1 MVRRLTV
8 DRWFFLTGSSGLAVV
23 ALSLA
28 FWERPQA
35 LVALWLSVLVA
46 VTELLQARLVK
57 GEKLSFSTSL
67 SLAAIWFFGPTTAML
82 AMMSGVT
89 AVGLLRR
96 NEPRIILFNTG
107 QTAWRVAIAAALF
120 HSVGA
125 PGPLGIGFL
134 ASALVYAGLNIAV
147 MGVAFAL
154 HRNEPVLAVCM
165 DHVEHTWVQW
175 IERFLLAIVFWLLLR
190 GLGLNALHGVAAVV
204 LFASLVS
211 RFTAHRAQE
220 RAVDRLLSLAGAR
233 APYRVRRSERMI
245 QLAGAI
251 CRELE
256 AEENVARDLRHA
268 ILLQDIGLDP
278 ELERR
283 LEQPGPLSPQ
293 ERRALLAHP
302 EASARLISQIGDLV
316 PVARIVR
323 HGFERFDG
331 FGYPDGL
338 SGEAIPFASRIL
350 SVVRAFEAMTS
361 GRAYRPARP
370 PAEALE
376 ELKREAGRQFDPR
389 VVEACV
395 RVLERDPHL
404 ALAGGVDEAMEQ
416 LRAFLSGTGGSRNLT
431 YSSTLVGMSSLAQSL
446 SESLSLETTLNRVT
460 SVVGRLAGWP
470 NLILLAEDETGD
482 LVCRAAWGF
491 SGDSLAGWTVP
502 AGQGL
507 AGQAAW
513 ARQPLYAADFIAEL
527 KQERPDDV
535 APFLQA
541 AVRSALAIPMTARGR
556 TTGVLCVFK
565 GEAAPFTPDQTNL
578 LSAVAGEAALALE
591 NARLF
596 TEVQRRYVDLVTM
609 QAFTNILLRET
620 NSAIVALDAEG
631 RVRQL
636 NHAARAMLGGRL
648 APDEPVEGRL
658 WADVAEDE
666 VLVQPLLEVLATGTP
681 QDIYGATLTGLV
693 VDVHISP
700 LRDGPRLIG
709 VVCMAHDVTE
719 YRKMQEHLK
728 QVEKLAAVG
737 ELAAG
742 AAHEIRNP
750 LTTVRGFVQLLNA
763 QGQRGPGQEYAELI
777 LGEIDRID
785 SILEDLLTLARP
797 TSPNRR
803 WVDLHQLL
811 DEVVLLVQAKEAARE
826 VTIHKEWG
834 AAAAGMQVDPRQ
846 MKQVF
851 LNILTNAV
859 EALEGRGEIVL
870 TTSLSSQGE
879 LVMTCRDTGPGIL
892 PEVLPRI
899 FDPFFTTKDT
909 GTGLGLAV
917 SFRIVQ
923 AHGGRVEAESE
934 GDLGTTFRVI
944 LPRLQHANSQ
954 VQPQPAPFRPA
965 AAFAQEPSPDQ
976 PLAADSTLPYGD
988 SGEGNEGGRE
998 ES

>member
-1 MVRRLTV
+1 MT
-8 DRWFFLTGSSGLAVV
+8 
-23 ALSLA
+23 
-28 FWERPQA
+28 
-35 LVALWLSVLVA
+35 LWLSLLIA

-67 SLAAIWFFGPTTAML
+67 SLAAIWLFGPTTVML
-82 AMMSGVT
+82 AMLSGVT
-89 AVGLLRR
+89 AVGLLRQ
-96 NEPRIILFNTG
+96 NEPRVILFNIG
-107 QTAWRVAIAAALF
+107 QTAWRVAAATAVVRL
-120 HSVGA
+120 VGV
-125 PGPLGIGFL
+125 PGPLGLGFM
-134 ASALVYAGLNIAV
+134 ASALVYAALNIAV

-154 HRNEPVLAVCM
+154 HRDEPVLDVCR
-165 DHVEHTWVQW
+165 DHVEHTWAQW
-175 IERFLLAIVFWLLLR
+175 VERFALAIVLWLLLR
-190 GLGLNALHGVAAVV
+190 WLGLKALPGVAAIV
-204 LFASLVS
+204 LLASVAS
-211 RFTAHRAQE
+211 RYTAHRAQE
-220 RAVDRLLSLAGAR
+220 KAVDRLLSLAGAR

-251 CRELE
+251 CRELD
-256 AEENVARDLRHA
+256 ADDNVARDLRHA

-283 LEQPGPLSPQ
+283 LEQPGPLNPQ

-302 EASARLISQIGDLV
+302 ESSARLISQIGDLV

-338 SGEAIPFASRIL
+338 AGEAIPLASRVL
-350 SVVRAFEAMTS
+350 AVVRAFEAMTS

-370 PAEALE
+370 LADAVD
-376 ELKREAGRQFDPR
+376 ELKSEAGRQFDPR
-389 VVEACV
+389 VVEACA
-395 RVLERDPHL
+395 RVLDRDPHL
-404 ALAGGVDEAMEQ
+404 AGTGDVDEAMEQ
-416 LRAFLSGTGGSRNLT
+416 LRAFLTGTGAARTLT

-446 SESLSLETTLNRVT
+446 SESLSLEATLNRVT
-460 SVVGRLAGWP
+460 AVVGRLTGWP
-470 NLILLAEDETGD
+470 NIILLAEDETGD
-482 LVCRAAWGF
+482 LVSRAAWGF
-491 SGDSLAGWTVP
+491 SGNAMLGWTVP

-535 APFLQA
+535 ELFQKAG
-541 AVRSALAIPMTARGR
+541 VRSALAIPMTARGR

-565 GEAAPFTPDQTNL
+565 AQATTFNSDQTNL

-596 TEVQRRYVDLVTM
+596 TEVQKRYEDLVRM

-620 NSAIVALDAEG
+620 NSAIVALDADG

-636 NHAARAMLGGRL
+636 NYAARTMLGGRL
-648 APDEPVEGRL
+648 ADDEPAEGRL
-658 WADVAEDE
+658 WSEVAGDE
-666 VLVQPLLEVLATGTP
+666 SLVQPLLEVLATGTP
-681 QDIYGATLTGLV
+681 QDIYGATLTVGPDRLV

-700 LRDGPRLIG
+700 LRDQTRLIG

-719 YRKMQEHLK
+719 HRKMQEHLK

-750 LTTVRGFVQLLNA
+750 LTTVRGFVQLLNS
-763 QGQRGPGQEYAELI
+763 QRSSGPAQEYAELI
-777 LGEIDRID
+777 LSEIDRID

-797 TSPNRR
+797 TTPNRR

-811 DEVVLLVQAKEAARE
+811 DEVVLLIQAKEAARD
-826 VTIHKEWG
+826 VIIHKEWG

-846 MKQVF
+846 MRQVF
-851 LNILTNAV
+851 LNLLTNAV
-859 EALEGRGEIVL
+859 EAMDGHGEVVL
-870 TTSLSSQGE
+870 TTSLSPQGE
-879 LVMTCRDTGPGIL
+879 LVIACRDTGPGIA

-923 AHGGRVEAESE
+923 AHGGRMEAESE
-934 GDLGTTFRVI
+934 GGLGTTFRVT
-944 LPRLQHANSQ
+944 LPGPKRLE
-954 VQPQPAPFRPA
+954 
-965 AAFAQEPSPDQ
+965 AQEQRQDAKAQRQDVQAPTPDL
-976 PLAADSTLPYGD
+976 PLAAETPRRYVVD
-988 SGEGNEGGRE
+988 GEGNNEGRG